1 MHFAERTA
9 RRLYDDPGTGGIC
22 GRVDRFDLAVLPKV
36 RIRRLQGAEVHAQ
49 EQPEDAFERAE
60 QQCFG
65 NHRLHP
71 EIRAT
76 ALQRSAGEGF
86 GYPFGGCADHLH
98 RDRQFRHHGPLCRAP
113 VVVTEEI
120 FLVHR

>member
-9 RRLYDDPGTGGIC
+9 RRLYDDSGTGGIC
-22 GRVDRFDLAVLPKV
+22 GRVDRFDLALLPKV
-36 RIRRLQGAEVHAQ
+36 RVRRLHRVEVRAQKHAEKTV
-49 EQPEDAFERAE
+49 ERPE
-60 QQCFG
+60 QQRFG

-76 ALQRSAGEGF
+76 ALQRPVGEGF
-86 GYPFGGCADHLH
+86 EYPFGGCADHLH